1 MNRVYRRVKQI
12 LLAGGTGLMCALAL
26 GEAAAAPISGAIY
39 TTNTSGIVVNGDIY
53 EAKA

>member
-1 MNRVYRRVKQI
+1 MKRVYRRVKQI
-12 LLAGGTGLMCALAL
+12 FLTGEAGLICALSL